1 MKKIIAILL
10 AAVMVMSF
18 AACGSINETN
28 VAILWSGEGV
38 VRVPNSLINAMERAM
53 YIENIAYAHYGAE
66 GDSAKQLE
74 QVKQALEKDCAAL
87 VVELVNPADAQSVVD
102 QAKAKNVPVVFFNC
116 DVDTAVVES
125 YEKAALVRIDTA
137 SAAKVQGEM
146 IGTVL
151 AKAPGALDKLL
162 KSKTNF
168 EKADLDGDGK
178 ISYLAL
184 GNVEDAVANV
194 DQMLADAELAAL
206 VKVEAEGVSQLTV
219 HEYVKKKDTYGQLK
233 TASGEVV
240 EMIIAENDVDTME
253 ALVELQA
260 LGFNKDKLATHCV
273 TIYTVGSDADYK
285 AKVLAGKP
293 EGALDS
299 ELVQKYFAEQKALA
313 DLTTV
318 EVDKDLEKM
327 QSQMDVLVYNTRN
340 VIDAGRITG
349 SAVEDYDAVAA
360 AVAKAVVSLLK
371 GKAPEQKTQS
381 ISYTTYGE

>member
-1 MKKIIAILL
+1 
-10 AAVMVMSF
+10 
-18 AACGSINETN
+18 
-28 VAILWSGEGV
+28 
-38 VRVPNSLINAMERAM
+38 
-53 YIENIAYAHYGAE
+53 
-66 GDSAKQLE
+66 
-74 QVKQALEKDCAAL
+74 
-87 VVELVNPADAQSVVD
+87 
-102 QAKAKNVPVVFFNC
+102 
-116 DVDTAVVES
+116 
-125 YEKAALVRIDTA
+125 
-137 SAAKVQGEM
+137 
-146 IGTVL
+146 
-151 AKAPGALDKLL
+151 
-162 KSKTNF
+162 
-168 EKADLDGDGK
+168 
-178 ISYLAL
+178 
-184 GNVEDAVANV
+184 
-194 DQMLADAELAAL
+194 
-206 VKVEAEGVSQLTV
+206 
-219 HEYVKKKDTYGQLK
+219 
-233 TASGEVV
+233 
-240 EMIIAENDVDTME
+240 MIIAENDVDTME

-299 ELVQKYFAEQKALA
+299 ESVQKYFAEQKALA

>member
-1 MKKIIAILL
+1 MKKWMAIIL
-10 AAVMVMSF
+10 AAVLVLGMS
-18 AACGSINETN
+18 ACTVNKTEVS
-28 VAILWSGEGV
+28 VLWSADGV
-38 VRVPNSLINAMERAM
+38 VKTPDSLINAMERAM

-102 QAKAKNVPVVFFNC
+102 QAKLKNIPVIFFNC
-116 DVDTAVVES
+116 EVDAAVLDS
-125 YEKAALVRIDTA
+125 YEKSTLIRIDAA

-146 IGTVL
+146 IGKALT
-151 AKAPGALDKLL
+151 AKKGL
-162 KSKTNF
+162 
-168 EKADLDGDGK
+168 EKADLNGDGK
-178 ISYLAL
+178 VSYLAL

-240 EMIIAENDVDTME
+240 ELIITENDAIAMD

-260 LGFNKDKLATHCV
+260 LGFNKDKLATHFV
-273 TIYTVGSDADYK
+273 TVYTVGSNADYK
-285 AKVLAGKP
+285 EKVLAGKP
-293 EGALDS
+293 EGALNSDA
-299 ELVQKYFAEQKALA
+299 VQAYFREQAAFA

-318 EVDKDLEKM
+318 EAGKDLEKM

-340 VIDAGRITG
+340 VIDAGRIIG
-349 SAVEDYDAVAA
+349 SAVEDYDAVAES
-360 AVAKAVVSLLK
+360 VAKATRSLLK
-371 GKAPEQKTQS
+371 GNAPEHKTQS
-381 ISYTTYGE
+381 ILYTTYGA

>member
-1 MKKIIAILL
+1 MKKWMAIIL
-10 AAVMVMSF
+10 AAVLVLGMS
-18 AACGSINETN
+18 ACTVNKTEVS
-28 VAILWSGEGV
+28 VLWSDDGV
-38 VRVPNSLINAMERAM
+38 VKTPDSLINAMERAM
-53 YIENIAYAHYGAE
+53 YIENIDYAHYGAK
-66 GDSAKQLE
+66 GDAAVQLE
-74 QVKQALEKDCAAL
+74 QVKQVLETGCSAL
-87 VVELVNPADAQSVVD
+87 VVELVDASDAQAVAD
-102 QAKAKNVPVVFFNC
+102 LAKAKNVPVVFFNC

-194 DQMLADAELAAL
+194 DQMLADAKLAAL

-219 HEYVKKKDTYGQLK
+219 HEYVKKKDTYGQMK
-233 TASGEVV
+233 TTSGEVV

-253 ALVELQA
+253 ALMELQA

-299 ELVQKYFAEQKALA
+299 ESVQKYFAEQKALA